1 MNNCP
6 NTDTFLL
13 SLIPGAWMQCDSF
26 RFETEV
32 RSCWQ
37 LYLVL
42 LSIWIAI
49 ARATPQGNSFNKIF
63 SFRKGN
69 AKTWLEY
76 VIVLLSKRIYIV
88 MVLCTKCIFRC
99 ARDKWIER
107 VRESQMYRTGRRER
121 VIRYSKIYYLFPGD
135 SMNEISNR
143 QFV

>member
-1 MNNCP
+1 MNKCP

-13 SLIPGAWMQCDSF
+13 CLIHGAWMQCDSF
-26 RFETEV
+26 RFGTEV

-69 AKTWLEY
+69 AKAWLEY
-76 VIVLLSKRIYIV
+76 VIVLLSKRIYCYGIV
-88 MVLCTKCIFRC
+88 HEVYFPLYEGQMNRKSERC
-99 ARDKWIER
+99 IER
-107 VRESQMYRTGRRER
+107 AGESEWKN
-121 VIRYSKIYYLFPGD
+121 IRKFIIYSRAIAWMKSQID
-135 SMNEISNR
+135 SLCKC
-143 QFV
+143 Q